1 MMKTDKSCNSYSPRY
16 KNQLDV
22 FMLLSYL
29 VVILSFFAEN
39 IKTEFTYLVI
49 TTAMVGL
56 IGLIYRI
63 IKKLH
68 LELFDIQSVVFLI
81 IYTICVVTMP
91 FFDMLLF
98 FFSCL
103 LLISMMISMIYC
115 KDEDAK
121 AIAILHVIY
130 IFSCNLVMPCI
141 GMSI

>member
-1 MMKTDKSCNSYSPRY
+1 MMKTDKSCNCYSPRY

-49 TTAMVGL
+49 TTAIVGL

-121 AIAILHVIY
+121 AVAMLHVIY

-141 GMSI
+141 GISI

>member
-1 MMKTDKSCNSYSPRY
+1 
-16 KNQLDV
+16 
-22 FMLLSYL
+22 MLLSYL

-39 IKTEFTYLVI
+39 IKTEFTYLVVTI
-49 TTAMVGL
+49 AIAGL

-63 IKKLH
+63 IKKSH

-103 LLISMMISMIYC
+103 LLISMMMSMIYC

-121 AIAILHVIY
+121 AVAMLHVIY

-141 GMSI
+141 GISI

>member
-1 MMKTDKSCNSYSPRY
+1 MKTDKSCNSYSPRY

-49 TTAMVGL
+49 TTAIVGL

-121 AIAILHVIY
+121 SVAMLHVIY

-141 GMSI
+141 GISI

>member
-1 MMKTDKSCNSYSPRY
+1 
-16 KNQLDV
+16 
-22 FMLLSYL
+22 MLLSYL

-49 TTAMVGL
+49 TTAIVGL

-103 LLISMMISMIYC
+103 LLISMMMSMIYC

-121 AIAILHVIY
+121 AVAMLHVIY

-141 GMSI
+141 GISI

>member
-49 TTAMVGL
+49 TTAIVGL

-103 LLISMMISMIYC
+103 LLISMMMSMIYC

-121 AIAILHVIY
+121 AVAMLHVIY

-141 GMSI
+141 GISI

>member
-49 TTAMVGL
+49 TTAIVGL

-68 LELFDIQSVVFLI
+68 LELFDIQSVVVLI

-121 AIAILHVIY
+121 AVAMLHVIY

-141 GMSI
+141 GISI

>member
-1 MMKTDKSCNSYSPRY
+1 MKTDKSCNSYSPRY

-49 TTAMVGL
+49 TTAIVGL

-121 AIAILHVIY
+121 AVAMLHVIY
-130 IFSCNLVMPCI
+130 IFSCNLVMHCI
-141 GMSI
+141 GISI

>member
-1 MMKTDKSCNSYSPRY
+1 MKTDKSCNSYSPRY

-121 AIAILHVIY
+121 AVAMLHVIY

>member
-49 TTAMVGL
+49 TTAIVGL

-103 LLISMMISMIYC
+103 F
-115 KDEDAK
+115 
-121 AIAILHVIY
+121 H
-130 IFSCNLVMPCI
+130 NP
-141 GMSI
+141 

>member
-1 MMKTDKSCNSYSPRY
+1 MKTRRNNKYDIHRY

-22 FMLLSYL
+22 FMLLSYW

-49 TTAMVGL
+49 TTAIVGL

-121 AIAILHVIY
+121 AVAMLHVIY

>member
-1 MMKTDKSCNSYSPRY
+1 MKTDKSCNSYSPRY

-49 TTAMVGL
+49 TTAIVGL

-121 AIAILHVIY
+121 AVAMLHVIY

-141 GMSI
+141 GISI

>member
-49 TTAMVGL
+49 TTAIVGL

-121 AIAILHVIY
+121 AVAMLHVIY

-141 GMSI
+141 GISI

>member
-1 MMKTDKSCNSYSPRY
+1 MKTRRNNKYDIQRY

-49 TTAMVGL
+49 TTAIVGL
-56 IGLIYRI
+56 IGLIYKI

-121 AIAILHVIY
+121 AVAMLHVIY

>member
-1 MMKTDKSCNSYSPRY
+1 MKTRRNNKYDIQRY

-49 TTAMVGL
+49 TTAIVGL

-121 AIAILHVIY
+121 AVAMLHVIY

>member
-1 MMKTDKSCNSYSPRY
+1 MKTRRSNKYDIHRY

-22 FMLLSYL
+22 FMLLSYW

-49 TTAMVGL
+49 TTAIVGL

-121 AIAILHVIY
+121 AVAMLHVIY

>member
-1 MMKTDKSCNSYSPRY
+1 MKTDKSCNSYSPRY

-49 TTAMVGL
+49 TTAIVGL

-103 LLISMMISMIYC
+103 LLISMMMSMIYC

-121 AIAILHVIY
+121 AVAMLHVIY

-141 GMSI
+141 GISI

>member
-1 MMKTDKSCNSYSPRY
+1 
-16 KNQLDV
+16 
-22 FMLLSYL
+22 MLLSYL

-49 TTAMVGL
+49 TTAIVGL

-121 AIAILHVIY
+121 AVAMLHVIY

-141 GMSI
+141 GISI